1 VSLSLHLP
9 VQYAII
15 AATFYTWTGLPM
27 NTTPLAYQLSG
38 CITAEALPNVSYF
51 GMDEPPHG

>member
-1 VSLSLHLP
+1 
-9 VQYAII
+9 
-15 AATFYTWTGLPM
+15 M